1 MPADMHAM
9 HGAGPMPAAAVA
21 ANGVVSF
28 PVAIPSAGSYRI
40 FVQVRRTNGVIETAA
55 LDVTVPR

>member
-1 MPADMHAM
+1 MHAM

-40 FVQVRRTNGVIETAA
+40 FVQVRRMNGVIETAA
-55 LDVTVPR
+55 LDVAVPE